1 MIVGPIA
8 QQFLIQWV
16 KTWFQFVNGAN
27 DDLEIIQEHS
37 FVTKPKISTEKNLG
51 SLFDD
56 ATVPAGDNN
65 W

>member
-1 MIVGPIA
+1 MIVTLVA
-8 QQFLIQWV
+8 QKFLRQWV

-27 DDLEIIQEHS
+27 GDLEIIQEHS
-37 FVTKPKISTEKNLG
+37 FVTQPKILTEKNLG

-56 ATVPAGDNN
+56 ATVPAGDND